1 MSRSILAC
9 PSVPS
14 KRAGHPD
21 SPAQCGAT
29 AGWVGVAYVETG
41 RTRRHERYVDF
52 CPGGRPSPR
61 SDELIAVVAQVWRT
75 TAVPF
80 AGVRHAAQSG
90 VLQ

>member
-1 MSRSILAC
+1 MRDTQTAQPSAEQRPVGLAW
-9 PSVPS
+9 
-14 KRAGHPD
+14 AD
-21 SPAQCGAT
+21 
-29 AGWVGVAYVETG
+29 VETG